1 MKKFNNVILAGIQ
14 EGISDL
20 HITGGQPFCFRKNGT
35 IGFNHNIQWT
45 PQEIDD
51 MLRPMLN
58 ARQLKILRDRHSL
71 DFAMTIR
78 HIRLRINVFNTSM
91 GLSLAVRL
99 LPGIVPTLTMLN
111 LHPSLQ
117 QICQEKTGLV
127 LICGTTGCGKST
139 TIAAIIDEINRIR
152 AAHIIT
158 LEDPIEYRFSA
169 SKSLIQQREL
179 GTHFPSFMQG
189 LQDVLREDPDVIV
202 VGELRDPETIRLTLH
217 AAESG
222 HLVIA
227 TLHATKGEDAVYRM
241 CNSFPPGAQDE
252 IRFQIA
258 SSMAWTIVQQLVYL
272 HRAKIRVPLLSII
285 KGTQSVKGLIRDNK
299 LFQIENAAHMGKT
312 EGMFTMERYL
322 NEYLNLRDVFANPH
336 QIFMPSEESV
346 PETAYI
352 SSLIE
357 PQLQGKAVSAYSL
370 PPFAGQEEEAQKYLE
385 LLKATPG
392 MFASSELDSPVH
404 VIPGDVSLDDL
415 ITQIGKTER
424 GPQDKTN
431 K

>member
-1 MKKFNNVILAGIQ
+1 MKKFVNVIVASMK

-20 HITGGQPFCFRKNGT
+20 HITGWQPFCFRKNGA
-35 IGFNHNIQWT
+35 IGFNHAIRWT
-45 PQEIDD
+45 SQEIDEIIE
-51 MLRPMLN
+51 PMLN
-58 ARQLKILRDRHSL
+58 PRQLKILRERHSI
-71 DFAMTIR
+71 DFAMTMK
-78 HIRLRINVFNTSM
+78 HARLRINVFNTTL

-99 LPGIVPTLTMLN
+99 LPGVVPTLAKLN

-139 TIAAIIDEINRIR
+139 TIAAIIDEINRTR
-152 AAHIIT
+152 SAHIIT
-158 LEDPIEYRFSA
+158 LEDPVEYRFNA
-169 SKSLIQQREL
+169 NKSLIQQREL

-202 VGELRDPETIRLTLH
+202 VGELREPETIRLTLH

-227 TLHATKGEDAVYRM
+227 SLHATKGEDAVYRI
-241 CNSFPPGAQDE
+241 CNSFPPGSQDE
-252 IRFQIA
+252 IRFQLA
-258 SSMAWTIVQQLVYL
+258 STMAWTIIQQLFYL
-272 HRAKIRVPLLSII
+272 QKARIRVPLLSII

-322 NEYLNLRDVFANPH
+322 SEYLNMCDTFIDPLRSFK
-336 QIFMPSEESV
+336 PSEESV
-346 PETAYI
+346 PEVVYT
-352 SSLIE
+352 SSIIE
-357 PQLQGKAVSAYSL
+357 PQPQGKETL
-370 PPFAGQEEEAQKYLE
+370 PHLSSPQPDLEDEEQKYLS

-392 MFASSELDSPVH
+392 MLPPSELDSPIH
-404 VIPGDVSLDDL
+404 VIDGDVSLDDL
-415 ITQIGKTER
+415 ITQIGRTER
-424 GPQDKTN
+424 GTQDKTN